1 MNLVPVGPEI
11 ILISTGLVLLIADIS
26 IPYKYRD
33 WLGFISLASL
43 AGALV
48 YAIAF
53 WTRRGDVLN
62 ALSIDSLTVLIRLA
76 IIVAGAMINLA
87 AIKNTYTIQHN
98 QGEFFFLLLFSLAGT
113 MILAGARDMITLYIG
128 LELSTIPTFILVA
141 FRKARAKSGEAVV
154 KFFILGLLSSAF
166 LLYGLSL
173 VYGLTGHIDLVGI
186 AQNLTKGVSPALAIA
201 SLLVIAGFGFKI
213 TAVPFHFWAPD
224 TYEGAPVVVIA
235 YLATVSKLGA
245 FAIITRVFV
254 QALIITK
261 INWALWFG
269 ALAAITMTLGNLM
282 ALPQNNIKRMMAYSG
297 IGHAGYLLVGLA
309 IGPENIVVKTALK
322 TYVLSPTGL
331 MFFYLIAYV
340 FSAIGVFFVI
350 SAHSTTR
357 ESDAIS
363 GYMGTAQTNPVLAL
377 VMLFFFLSLIGIPP
391 FAGFIGKAYLAL
403 GSIGAGQSYL
413 AVLIFVNSVISLGY
427 YGKVIRAMYLKDPD
441 PERKQAVAPV
451 TTSIALGMAT
461 FIILY
466 LTYPQQPFW
475 NLTQQIFANIK
486 L

>member
-1 MNLVPVGPEI
+1 MNITPLGPEI
-11 ILISTGLVLLIADIS
+11 IIISVGLFLLIADII
-26 IPYKYRD
+26 IPYKHRD

-43 AGALV
+43 VGALG
-48 YAIAF
+48 YALVF
-53 WTRRGDVLN
+53 WSKRGDLVLN
-62 ALSIDSLTVLIRLA
+62 TLSIDQLTVLIRVA
-76 IIVAGAMINLA
+76 IIVAGILINLA

-98 QGEFFFLLLFSLAGT
+98 QGEFFSLLLFSLAGT
-113 MILAGARDMITLYIG
+113 MILASARDMITLYIG

-141 FRKARAKSGEAVV
+141 FRKARAKAGEAVV

-173 VYGLTGHIDLVGI
+173 IYGLTGNIDLVKV
-186 AQNLTKGVSPALAIA
+186 AENLTGGMTPALAIA

-245 FAIITRVFV
+245 FAVISRFFI
-254 QALIITK
+254 QALLITK
-261 INWALWFG
+261 VNWALWFG
-269 ALAAITMTLGNLM
+269 ILAAITMTLGNLM
-282 ALPQNNIKRMMAYSG
+282 ALPQKNIKRMMAYSG

-309 IGPENIVVKTALK
+309 AANNYGISVMV
-322 TYVLSPTGL
+322 
-331 MFFYLIAYV
+331 FYLIAYV

-363 GYMGTAQTNPVLAL
+363 GYLGTAQTNPVLAL

-391 FAGFIGKAYLAL
+391 FAGFIGKAYLILASYKAGLTYL
-403 GSIGAGQSYL
+403 GI
-413 AVLIFVNSVISLGY
+413 LIFVNSVISLGY
-427 YGKVIRAMYLKDPD
+427 YGKVIRAMYLRNPD
-441 PERKQAVAPV
+441 AERKRAVSPV
-451 TTSIALGMAT
+451 PTSIALGIAT

-466 LTYPQQPFW
+466 IGIAQEPVLSFAYKV
-475 NLTQQIFANIK
+475 FANIK
-486 L
+486 I